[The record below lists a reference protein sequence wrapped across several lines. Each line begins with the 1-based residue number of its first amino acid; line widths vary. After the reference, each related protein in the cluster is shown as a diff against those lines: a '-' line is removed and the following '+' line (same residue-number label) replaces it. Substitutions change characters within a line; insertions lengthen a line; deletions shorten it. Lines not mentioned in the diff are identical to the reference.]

1 MTFPS
6 QNDQLFILY
15 HNATQTMIFYYHL
28 MNCFKKASCM
38 TQSIIGFKDRGIE
51 EGCMREDKLTICD
64 ENLGPLWIDIL
75 EIRCD

>member
-1 MTFPS
+1 
-6 QNDQLFILY
+6 
-15 HNATQTMIFYYHL
+15 

-51 EGCMREDKLTICD
+51 EGCMREEKLTICD

-75 EIRCD
+75 EIHCD